1 MEQPKNN
8 LKIIADKKN
17 ARVILPNMLT
27 LIGVCIG
34 LTSIRFALDGKFEFA
49 IVAILFAALFDGL
62 DGRIARLIKGTSK
75 VGKELDSLTDMISFG
90 VAPAFIMYFWKLN
103 TLGKFGWLLC
113 LVYVICVA
121 LRLARFN
128 INSNQNP
135 SWKDN
140 FFEGVP
146 SPAGGIL
153 VLTPLIISL
162 SEFDFVN
169 IKYDFVVPIFFI
181 TTSLLLI
188 SKFPTYSFKKI
199 VIPRRT
205 TIFLLFGIVLFFG
218 LLLIY
223 TFKILAIT
231 ILIYLLLIPVSYLH
245 FQKIK
250 KKKNIED
257 ETDDAEDLEDIL

>member
-1 MEQPKNN
+1 MEQPKDN
-8 LKIIADKKN
+8 LKLVADKKK
-17 ARVILPNMLT
+17 ARMILPNMLT

-34 LTSIRFALDGKFEFA
+34 LTSIRFALDGRFEFA
-49 IVAILFAALFDGL
+49 IIAIIFAALIDGL

-103 TLGKFGWLLC
+103 SLGRFGWLLC
-113 LVYVICVA
+113 LIFVICVA

-128 INSNQNP
+128 VNSNQEP

-162 SEFDFVN
+162 SGFDFIELN
-169 IKYDFVVPIFFI
+169 YNLIVPIFFVA
-181 TTSLLLI
+181 TSFLLI
-188 SKFPTYSFKKI
+188 SKFPSYSFKKI

-223 TFKILAIT
+223 TFNVIT
-231 ILIYLLLIPVSYLH
+231 ISALVYLILLPISYFH

-250 KKKNIED
+250 KKHENDKIQDED
-257 ETDDAEDLEDIL
+257 DLEDVL

>member
-1 MEQPKNN
+1 MQQPKNN
-8 LKIIADKKN
+8 FKIVPSKKN

-34 LTSIRFALDGKFEFA
+34 LTSIRFALDGRFEFA
-49 IVAILFAALFDGL
+49 IIAIILAAIIDGL

-90 VAPAFIMYFWKLN
+90 VAPAFIMYFWSLN
-103 TLGKFGWLLC
+103 TLGRFGWLIC
-113 LVYVICVA
+113 LIYVICVA

-128 INSNQNP
+128 VNSGQEP
-135 SWKDN
+135 SWRDN

-162 SEFDFVN
+162 SNFNLFEINYNV
-169 IKYDFVVPIFFI
+169 IVPIFFI

-188 SKFPTYSFKKI
+188 SKVPSYSFKKI
-199 VIPRRT
+199 VIQRKT

-218 LLLIY
+218 FLLIY
-223 TFKILAIT
+223 PFDIIALSSM
-231 ILIYLLLIPVSYLH
+231 IYLTLLPFSYIHYKKL
-245 FQKIK
+245 
-250 KKKNIED
+250 KKKNDDQKFIDED
-257 ETDDAEDLEDIL
+257 DDLEDIL